1 MRRRLSMALLGAA
14 LAIGLTVPAAFA
26 ATPDDACWGVVTYQL
41 VSDGGGRSF
50 GEHASGQSTP
60 RLGLGN
66 VARLFLGDDAKVY
79 ELGTLLASIDGSDAT
94 SCG

>member
-1 MRRRLSMALLGAA
+1 MRRRLGLALAGAA
-14 LAIGLTVPAAFA
+14 LGATLFAPGAFA
-26 ATPDDACWGVVTYQL
+26 ASPDEACWGVVSAQL
-41 VSDGGGRSF
+41 AQ
-50 GEHASGQSTP
+50 ASGGLGSHTSAQSEP

-79 ELGTLLASIDGSDAT
+79 ELGTLLASIDGLAET

>member
-1 MRRRLSMALLGAA
+1 MRRRLGLA
-14 LAIGLTVPAAFA
+14 LASTALAATVFAPGAFA
-26 ATPDDACWGVVTYQL
+26 AQPDEACWGVVSAQL
-41 VSDGGGRSF
+41 AQFSGGLGS
-50 GEHASGQSTP
+50 HTSAQSEP

-79 ELGTLLASIDGSDAT
+79 ELGTLLASIDGIDET

>member
-1 MRRRLSMALLGAA
+1 MRRRLGLALASAA
-14 LAIGLTVPAAFA
+14 LAATVFAPGAFA
-26 ATPDDACWGVVTYQL
+26 ASPQNCWGTVSNQL
-41 VSDGGGRSF
+41 AQFAGGLGAHTS
-50 GEHASGQSTP
+50 AQSEP

-79 ELGTLLASIDGSDAT
+79 QLGSLLASIDGIQET